1 MKRKSYSTLGLL
13 SVGLLVTALI
23 GAAHGSNGRWEL
35 LGRQEADF
43 QNDHDRIDVGR
54 KEGSFRQIQ
63 IRVDRGP
70 VDIHNMI
77 LTFDNGETY
86 KANIRHRFNE
96 GSKSH
101 VIDLPGNRR
110 LIKKIDFN
118 YRSTD
123 RREGKATVAVY
134 GR

>member
-23 GAAHGSNGRWEL
+23 SAAHGSNGRWEL

-86 KANIRHRFNE
+86 KANIRHRFDE

-101 VIDLPGNRR
+101 VVDLPGNRR
-110 LIKKIDFN
+110 VIKKIDFN

>member
-101 VIDLPGNRR
+101 VIDLPGDRR
-110 LIKKIDFN
+110 VIKKIDFN

>member
-86 KANIRHRFNE
+86 KANIRHRFDE

-110 LIKKIDFN
+110 VIKKIDFN

>member
-110 LIKKIDFN
+110 VIKKIDFN

>member
-1 MKRKSYSTLGLL
+1 MKRKSNSTLGLL

-43 QNDHDRIDVGR
+43 KNDHDRIDIGR
-54 KEGSFRQIQ
+54 KEGRFRQLQ

-77 LTFDNGETY
+77 LTFDSGETY
-86 KANIRHRFNE
+86 KANIRHRFDE

-110 LIKKIDFN
+110 VIKKIDFN
-118 YRSTD
+118 YRSVD

>member
-1 MKRKSYSTLGLL
+1 MKRKSRSTLGLF

-43 QNDHDRIDVGR
+43 KNDHDRIDVGR

-110 LIKKIDFN
+110 VIKKIDFN

>member
-13 SVGLLVTALI
+13 SLCLLVTVLI
-23 GAAHGSNGRWEL
+23 SATQGSNGRWEL

-43 QNDHDRIDVGR
+43 KNDHDRIDVGR
-54 KEGSFRQIQ
+54 REGRFRQLQ

-70 VDIHNMI
+70 VDINNMI
-77 LTFDNGETY
+77 VTFDNGETY
-86 KANIRHRFNE
+86 KANVRHRFDE

-110 LIKKIDFN
+110 VIKKIDFN
-118 YRSTD
+118 YRSTV
-123 RREGKATVAVY
+123 RRDGKATVAVY